1 MGSSTP
7 DRSSAKAVSV
17 TLGSAESSEKMKLK
31 VANECKG
38 LTRKPCGGEVGTEVQ
53 LKWTEQT
60 RKKKRKQRAQAAM
73 SGRRW

>member
-1 MGSSTP
+1 M
-7 DRSSAKAVSV
+7 RKAVSV

-31 VANECKG
+31 VANECEG

-53 LKWTEQT
+53 LKWTEQM
-60 RKKKRKQRAQAAM
+60 RKKRKQRAEAAM